1 MTGKKSLF
9 SSLDT
14 CYSKESVLIADGGS
28 CDIVGSCSVNP
39 TPSLSL
45 SSVLYIQIYPFNLLS
60 VSKLTKALNSSVRF
74 YPSSFFL

>member
-14 CYSKESVLIADGGS
+14 FSSKSSVLLADGRS

-45 SSVLYIQIYPFNLLS
+45 SSV
-60 VSKLTKALNSSVRF
+60 K
-74 YPSSFFL
+74 SF